1 MKNIKLFNSDFQ
13 KKFQEFIWNAPPA
26 KSEQKSIKDVV
37 EEKIESKNNS
47 SEKEEEKKE
56 KAVLEKIDVILKL
69 FPYKTEEICKML
81 ETSLSDLDSQ
91 NSEFTVFQTAVDDL
105 IEKEFLSVLPE
116 SERGMYAVENV
127 EYNFSQES
135 TISKYSSEY
144 S

>member
-37 EEKIESKNNS
+37 EEKIESENQA
-47 SEKEEEKKE
+47 EEKE

-91 NSEFTVFQTAVDDL
+91 NSEFTVFQT
-105 IEKEFLSVLPE
+105 
-116 SERGMYAVENV
+116 
-127 EYNFSQES
+127 
-135 TISKYSSEY
+135 
-144 S
+144 